1 MEKISPKDYFKKLA
15 FSIKDAEIRLVAAIM
30 SDYIGEEN
38 AVRLDA
44 LCRRVSMDERKVR
57 LILGKLVT
65 EYGVPVCAH
74 SGKAG
79 RWLARTYE
87 DAKVTQAEHYARAV
101 AEKRRGDAYNS
112 CHYPPK
118 EAQELKQVQPTLLEM
133 PEPKSDYYYNWYK
146 GA

>member
-30 SDYIGEEN
+30 SDYVGEEN
-38 AVRLDA
+38 AVRLDT

-87 DAKVTQAEHYARAV
+87 DATVTQAEHYARAA

-112 CHYPPK
+112 CHYPPDETGEIK
-118 EAQELKQVQPTLLEM
+118 PAQPALLDV
-133 PEPKSDYYYNWYK
+133 PEPDIIPYWRW
-146 GA
+146 

>member
-1 MEKISPKDYFKKLA
+1 MNPREYYRMKTAQITEADV
-15 FSIKDAEIRLVAAIM
+15 RLVAACM
-30 SDYIGEEN
+30 TDYIGEEN

-79 RWLARTYE
+79 RWLARSFDE
-87 DAKVTQAEHYARAV
+87 ARETQAEYYSRAR
-101 AEKRRGDAYNS
+101 EDKRRGDAFNT
-112 CHYPPK
+112 CNYPPK
-118 EAQELKQVQPTLLEM
+118 PAEELRELQPTLIDV
-133 PEPKSDYYYNWYK
+133 PEPDPIPFWRW
-146 GA
+146 

>member
-1 MEKISPKDYFKKLA
+1 MNPREHYRKLA
-15 FSIKDAEIRLVAAIM
+15 FSINDAEIRMVAAVM
-30 SDYIGEEN
+30 AEHIGEEN

-44 LCRRVSMDERKVR
+44 LCGRVSMDERRVR
-57 LILGKLVT
+57 IVLEKLVT

-79 RWLARTYE
+79 RC
-87 DAKVTQAEHYARAV
+87 Q
-101 AEKRRGDAYNS
+101 
-112 CHYPPK
+112 YPP
-118 EAQELKQVQPTLLEM
+118 AQVEELREMQPTLLEM

>member
-1 MEKISPKDYFKKLA
+1 MKSAE
-15 FSIKDAEIRLVAAIM
+15 IKEADIRLVAAVM
-30 SDYIGEEN
+30 SEHVGEEN

-79 RWLARTYE
+79 RWLARSFDE
-87 DAKVTQAEHYARAV
+87 ARETQAEYYSRAR
-101 AEKRRGDAYNS
+101 EDKRRGDAFNT
-112 CHYPPK
+112 CNYPPVQA
-118 EAQELKQVQPTLLEM
+118 EELRGVQPMLLDV
-133 PEPKSDYYYNWYK
+133 PEPDPIPHW
-146 GA
+146 GW

>member
-30 SDYIGEEN
+30 SDYVGEEN

-79 RWLARTYE
+79 RWLARSFDE
-87 DAKVTQAEHYARAV
+87 ARETQAEYYSRAR
-101 AEKRRGDAYNS
+101 EDKRRGDAFNT
-112 CHYPPK
+112 CNYPPVQA
-118 EAQELKQVQPTLLEM
+118 EELRELQPTLIDV
-133 PEPKSDYYYNWYK
+133 PEPDPIPFWRW
-146 GA
+146 

>member
-1 MEKISPKDYFKKLA
+1 MNPREHYRKLA
-15 FSIKDAEIRLVAAIM
+15 FSINDAEIRAVAAVM
-30 SDYIGEEN
+30 AEHIGEEN

-44 LCRRVSMDERKVR
+44 LCGRVGMDERRVR
-57 LILGKLVT
+57 IILEKLVT

-79 RWLARTYE
+79 RWLARSYDE
-87 DAKVTQAEHYARAV
+87 ARETQAEYYSRA
-101 AEKRRGDAYNS
+101 AADKRRGDAFNR
-112 CHYPPK
+112 CQYPPK

>member
-1 MEKISPKDYFKKLA
+1 MNPNDFYRMKSAE
-15 FSIKDAEIRLVAAIM
+15 IKEADIRLVAAIM

-79 RWLARTYE
+79 RWLARSFDE
-87 DAKVTQAEHYARAV
+87 ARETQAEYYSRAR
-101 AEKRRGDAYNS
+101 EDKRRGDAFNT
-112 CHYPPK
+112 CNYPPVQA
-118 EAQELKQVQPTLLEM
+118 EELRELQPTLLDV
-133 PEPKSDYYYNWYK
+133 PEPDPVPHWRW
-146 GA
+146 

>member
-1 MEKISPKDYFKKLA
+1 MNPREYYRMKTA
-15 FSIKDAEIRLVAAIM
+15 SITEADVRLVAACM
-30 SDYIGEEN
+30 TDYIGEEN

-79 RWLARTYE
+79 RWLARSFDE
-87 DAKVTQAEHYARAV
+87 ARETQAEYYSRAR
-101 AEKRRGDAYNS
+101 EDKRRGDAFNT
-112 CHYPPK
+112 CNYPPK
-118 EAQELKQVQPTLLEM
+118 PAEELRELQPTLIDV
-133 PEPKSDYYYNWYK
+133 PEPDPIPFWRW
-146 GA
+146 

>member
-30 SDYIGEEN
+30 SDYVGEEN
-38 AVRLDA
+38 AVRLDT

-79 RWLARTYE
+79 RWPALFLFRVTEYGVPVCAHSGKAGRWPARSFDE
-87 DAKVTQAEHYARAV
+87 ARVTPSSTSLPAGVVHR
-101 AEKRRGDAYNS
+101 KKD
-112 CHYPPK
+112 
-118 EAQELKQVQPTLLEM
+118 
-133 PEPKSDYYYNWYK
+133 
-146 GA
+146 

>member
-1 MEKISPKDYFKKLA
+1 MNPREYYRKLA
-15 FSIKDAEIRLVAAIM
+15 FGIKDAEIRAVAAVM
-30 SDYIGEEN
+30 AEHIGEEN

-44 LCRRVSMDERKVR
+44 LCGRVGMDERRVR
-57 LILGKLVT
+57 IVLEKLVT

-79 RWLARTYE
+79 RWLARSCDE
-87 DAKVTQAEHYARAV
+87 ARETQAEYYSRA
-101 AEKRRGDAYNS
+101 AADKRRGDAFNT

-118 EAQELKQVQPTLLEM
+118 QVEELREVQPALLEM

>member
-1 MEKISPKDYFKKLA
+1 MNPREHYRKLA
-15 FSIKDAEIRLVAAIM
+15 FSINDAEIRMVAAVM
-30 SDYIGEEN
+30 AEHIGEEN

-44 LCRRVSMDERKVR
+44 LCGRVSMDERRVR
-57 LILGKLVT
+57 IVLEKLVT

-79 RWLARTYE
+79 RWLARSYDE
-87 DAKVTQAEHYARAV
+87 ARETQAEYYSRA
-101 AEKRRGDAYNS
+101 AADKKRGDAFNR
-112 CHYPPK
+112 CQYPP
-118 EAQELKQVQPTLLEM
+118 AQAEELREMQPTLLEM

>member
-1 MEKISPKDYFKKLA
+1 MNPRDYYRQKTA
-15 FSIKDAEIRLVAAIM
+15 SITEADVRLVAACM
-30 SDYIGEEN
+30 TEYIGEEN

-79 RWLARTYE
+79 RWLARSFDE
-87 DAKVTQAEHYARAV
+87 ARETQAEYYSRAR
-101 AEKRRGDAYNS
+101 EDKRRGDAFNT
-112 CHYPPK
+112 CNYPPK
-118 EAQELKQVQPTLLEM
+118 PAEELRELQPTLIDV
-133 PEPKSDYYYNWYK
+133 PEPDPIPFWRW
-146 GA
+146 